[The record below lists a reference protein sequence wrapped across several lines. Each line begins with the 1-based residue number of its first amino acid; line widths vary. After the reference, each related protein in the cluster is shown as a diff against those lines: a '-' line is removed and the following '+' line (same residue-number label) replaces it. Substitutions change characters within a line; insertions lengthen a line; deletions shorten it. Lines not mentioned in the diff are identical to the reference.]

1 MSSNQPREEPAPIA
15 GARERKTFINR
26 SSLGLLD
33 LIAHPIWVFDIRLHK
48 IWWANPAALRFWRAD
63 SLEELLSRSFATDSE
78 TVRRR
83 LRLVIDHAGTAHPV
97 QESWTLYPRGE
108 PVTALLSMTPIRI
121 DQERRDAVLIEVNAA
136 ASVAEDADGRRFLEA
151 TRYTSVMI
159 SYFGLDGRLISM
171 NPAGAEI
178 YGGLP
183 GKTQADGS
191 TGDLPGPPGFAR
203 RFAQPG
209 TGDRLLGQCR
219 QGAEISGDFE
229 MKTGLGPRWHHVES
243 RLARD
248 PMTGEQTILLIE
260 EDVSRQRDA
269 LVALERLNRT
279 LEQQVADRT
288 AAMRDA
294 LETAENANRTKSEF
308 LARMSHDL
316 RTPLNA
322 ILGFSDVLGSE
333 HTRDLSQQRFQEYG
347 NLIHKA
353 AGTLLALVD
362 DLLDLSRIEAGRYPI
377 DLQPVALAPA
387 VDKVVELI
395 RPAFEEKAVRL
406 VVDTPDGVALWTDP
420 RAFGLIL
427 NNLLSNAL
435 KFTGP
440 DGEVRVS
447 TALVPTG
454 EAVRLEVTDTGVG
467 VSEDQI
473 ERIFDPYDRGRADV
487 AQDTPGT
494 GLGLA
499 ICRRLADLLQS
510 RLSMTSAIGVG
521 TSVAL
526 VLPTAGAGVPADPEA
541 APIGAS

>member
-1 MSSNQPREEPAPIA
+1 MSDVTPREEQAPAA
-15 GARERKTFINR
+15 GPRERRTFINR
-26 SSLGLLD
+26 SSLGLLE
-33 LIAHPIWVFDIRLHK
+33 LIRHPIWVFDIQLHK
-48 IWWANPAALRFWRAD
+48 IWWANPAALRFWQAD
-63 SLEELLSRSFATDSE
+63 SLEELLSRSFATDSD

-83 LRLVIDHAGTAHPV
+83 LRLVVDHADTANPV

-108 PVTALLSMTPIRI
+108 PVTALLAMTPIRI
-121 DQERRDAVLIEVNAA
+121 DQERRDAVLIEVNAT
-136 ASVAEDADGRRFLEA
+136 ASVAEDGDGRRFLEA

-159 SYFGLDGRLISM
+159 SYFRLDGQLISM
-171 NPAGAEI
+171 NPAAAEI

-183 GKTQADGS
+183 GRMQADPSDGERS
-191 TGDLPGPPGFAR
+191 DRPGFAR
-203 RFAQPG
+203 RFAQAG
-209 TGDRLLGQCR
+209 SGERLLGQCR
-219 QGAEISGDFE
+219 QGSEISGDFE
-229 MKTGLGPRWHHVES
+229 MRTGVGARWHHVES

-322 ILGFSDVLGSE
+322 ILGFSDVLASE
-333 HTRDLSQQRFQEYG
+333 HTRELSLQRFQEYG
-347 NLIHKA
+347 HLIHKA

-377 DLQPVALAPA
+377 ALQPVKLAPA
-387 VDKVVELI
+387 IDRVVELLQQS
-395 RPAFEEKAVRL
+395 FDEES
-406 VVDTPDGVALWTDP
+406 VALIVRTSEDVAVWSDP
-420 RAFGLIL
+420 RALGLIL

-435 KFTGP
+435 KFTHAG
-440 DGEVRVS
+440 GEVRV
-447 TALVPTG
+447 TAELDEPG
-454 EAVRLEVTDTGVG
+454 GSARLQITDTGIG
-467 VSEDQI
+467 ISEDEI

-499 ICRRLADLLQS
+499 ICRRLADLLHGQ
-510 RLSMTSAIGVG
+510 LSMVSEPGAG
-521 TSVAL
+521 TTVTL
-526 VLPTAGAGVPADPEA
+526 VLPTQQAGAATDPETEVVT
-541 APIGAS
+541 AS